1 VVRLVVETPLA
12 NDQVGA
18 GVLDLPDH
26 RLESLELVLLQL
38 LELLDRGNVELVL
51 RLRTRGLERAGE
63 DSDFGV
69 LDGTG
74 HLRVRHVLVEEDT
87 ADEGCVL
94 EGATDLAGDLDE
106 VERNVATVEVG
117 NGENGVDG
125 DLGEERV
132 CFRDAVGM

>member
-1 VVRLVVETPLA
+1 
-12 NDQVGA
+12 
-18 GVLDLPDH
+18 
-26 RLESLELVLLQL
+26 
-38 LELLDRGNVELVL
+38 
-51 RLRTRGLERAGE
+51 
-63 DSDFGV
+63 
-69 LDGTG
+69 
-74 HLRVRHVLVEEDT
+74 VRHVLVEEDT